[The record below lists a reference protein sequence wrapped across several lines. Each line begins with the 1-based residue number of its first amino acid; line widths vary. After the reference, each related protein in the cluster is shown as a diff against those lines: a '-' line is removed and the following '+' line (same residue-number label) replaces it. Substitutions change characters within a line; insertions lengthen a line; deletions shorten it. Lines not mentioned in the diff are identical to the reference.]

1 MLLTT
6 AKVIKTK
13 KATVGDWH
21 HHDRLLA
28 VLGKDEERAA
38 LVEPYLD
45 VLIRADAW
53 SEAMALVARQRKR
66 DPQWLP
72 GAPVLRLALAE
83 GIYEREPKLAVGL
96 LKDLHDKHPDFADL
110 GEAYLL
116 LVAGWLNSCWA
127 VAVQAALSFSHFCA
141 VNCPV
146 SASK

>member
-1 MLLTT
+1 MC
-6 AKVIKTK
+6 IR
-13 KATVGDWH
+13 
-21 HHDRLLA
+21 DR
-28 VLGKDEERAA
+28 
-38 LVEPYLD
+38 PYLD

-53 SEAMALVARQRKR
+53 SEALALVARQRKR

-116 LVAGWLNSCWA
+116 LAKVLAEQFGLAGKAEQYLRFVESHCRDARLRQKVAECRDTWA
-127 VAVQAALSFSHFCA
+127 
-141 VNCPV
+141 
-146 SASK
+146 